1 MRADGGA
8 AAGDGIGRAAG
19 RATHLAM
26 AGMAAALLAACG
38 TSPTK
43 LSLDINASSTLNPNS
58 EQQPSPV
65 VLRVYQLKT
74 PDGFNGAGFF
84 DLFDN
89 DTKTLGGDL
98 LGKREFEIAPG
109 QQTTYND
116 EISPDSQYVGILAGY
131 RDIDN
136 ATWRTT
142 APVKAETTN
151 SFILRLEQLAVSL
164 STPSSWWPF

>member
-1 MRADGGA
+1 MMTGRNRRRAGA
-8 AAGDGIGRAAG
+8 ARLATTAA
-19 RATHLAM
+19 RLAATGLV
-26 AGMAAALLAACG
+26 AALLAACG

-43 LSLDINASSTLNPNS
+43 LSLDIAASGTLNPNS

-65 VLRVYQLKT
+65 VLRVYELKT

-109 QQTTYND
+109 QKTTYNND
-116 EISPDSQYVGILAGY
+116 ISPESQYVGILAGY

-151 SFILRLEQLAVSL
+151 SFVLRLEQLAVSL
-164 STPSSWWPF
+164 SVPSSWWSF

>member
-1 MRADGGA
+1 MTTARARRRETA
-8 AAGDGIGRAAG
+8 RAAG
-19 RATHLAM
+19 RAARLVGAGLLAV
-26 AGMAAALLAACG
+26 LLAACG

-43 LSLDINASSTLNPNS
+43 LSLDITASGTLNPNS
-58 EQQPSPV
+58 ENQPSPV
-65 VLRVYQLKT
+65 VLRVYELKT

-109 QQTTYND
+109 QKTSYNNQ
-116 EISPDSQYVGILAGY
+116 ISPESQYVGILAGY
-131 RDIDN
+131 RDVDN

-142 APVKAETTN
+142 APVEAETTN
-151 SFILRLEQLAVSL
+151 SFIVRLEQLAVSL
-164 STPSSWWPF
+164 SQPSSWWPF